1 MRQSIGAKR
10 YVIVMSII
18 GMVIGNKVKSTTK
31 ADIAEY
37 EKLHVRPASEKDP
50 EKDKKTRN
58 LMYVYLAFGV
68 ALGLFFVIFYALPY
82 MRAMG

>member
-1 MRQSIGAKR
+1 MFLHKL
-10 YVIVMSII
+10 
-18 GMVIGNKVKSTTK
+18 KSAIK

-37 EKLHVRPASEKDP
+37 EKLHVRPASGKDP
-50 EKDKKTRN
+50 EKDKRTRN
-58 LMYVYLAFGV
+58 LMYVYLAFGI

>member
-1 MRQSIGAKR
+1 
-10 YVIVMSII
+10 
-18 GMVIGNKVKSTTK
+18 
-31 ADIAEY
+31 
-37 EKLHVRPASEKDP
+37 VRPASEKDP

-58 LMYVYLAFGV
+58 LMYVYLVFGV